1 MARYRVIVVRDVWL
15 RGDVPDADRMV
26 SARSPHAAAA
36 VVLRA
41 IGGGYAESIEV
52 RTSLPHPSRV
62 CFLDCTYCAGEFDYG
77 ARFP

>member
-1 MARYRVIVVRDVWL
+1 MARYRVVVVREVWQ
-15 RGDVPDADRMV
+15 GEDVPDAEKVV

-36 VVLRA
+36 CVLRS

-52 RTSLPHPSRV
+52 RTSVPRPSRV

-77 ARFP
+77 ACFS